1 MTSPQG
7 NVICY
12 WGTAGER
19 KVKKTMSSPGLRK
32 DNQVLKLL
40 IEMVYSSFGF
50 VTRTHQAWTA
60 AFSLAFETG
69 MCILPCHITATSDT
83 DRDEIIP
90 PEIKAR
96 RQMP

>member
-32 DNQVLKLL
+32 NNQVLKLL
-40 IEMVYSSFGF
+40 IEMVSQ
-50 VTRTHQAWTA
+50 V
-60 AFSLAFETG
+60 
-69 MCILPCHITATSDT
+69 SDL
-83 DRDEIIP
+83 
-90 PEIKAR
+90 
-96 RQMP
+96 